1 MPDPINL
8 NELRDLPLSEVP
20 DEYVEAVVD
29 QGIRHRAGAQA
40 SDYLEGFLRVA
51 RPFAAVPQDGT
62 WGEAELIVAIVV
74 RRVVVAERRCAVLE
88 AQVSDLQAQLAAA
101 IAAGGDP
108 P

>member
-1 MPDPINL
+1 MPEPLNL

-40 SDYLEGFLRVA
+40 SDYLDGFLRVA

-62 WGEAELIVAIVV
+62 WGEAERIVAIMA
-74 RRVVVAERRCAVLE
+74 RRMVVAERRVAALE
-88 AQVSDLQAQLAAA
+88 AQVSDLQTQLAAA
-101 IAAGGDP
+101 LAEGDP

>member
-1 MPDPINL
+1 MPDPLNL
-8 NELRDLPLSEVP
+8 NELRDLPLSQVP

-40 SDYLEGFLRVA
+40 SDYLDGFLRVA

-62 WGEAELIVAIVV
+62 WGEAERIVAIMA
-74 RRVVVAERRCAVLE
+74 RRMVVAERRVAALE
-88 AQVSDLQAQLAAA
+88 AQVSDLQTQLAAA
-101 IAAGGDP
+101 LAEGDP

>member
-1 MPDPINL
+1 MPDPLNL
-8 NELRDLPLSEVP
+8 NELRDLPLSQVP

-40 SDYLEGFLRVA
+40 SDYLDGFLRVA

-62 WGEAELIVAIVV
+62 WGEAERIVAIMA
-74 RRVVVAERRCAVLE
+74 RRMVVAERRVAALE

-101 IAAGGDP
+101 LAGGDP

>member
-29 QGIRHRAGAQA
+29 QGIRHRAGAHA

-74 RRVVVAERRCAVLE
+74 RRVVVVERRCAALE

-101 IAAGGDP
+101 LAGGDP